1 MQPPRLLT
9 LSIVYFS
16 IRAKQKL
23 EHWGLPNG
31 IKLMTRDSE
40 LSSFSVLSPKVK
52 QVSSTLT
59 ILGNIGFWMQLVLG
73 IVSLMLLFF
82 ASPLLGSQNDP
93 NESRNLALFCA
104 TVGVLTLAISIFF
117 FFRRYISIGQSLQQ
131 SDSRAPR
138 TRDVGD
144 RPNRKYTIR
153 LIKLGLITN
162 LVGMF
167 ISIIGAEAF
176 AGLLY
181 SKASQIPPGAAVYN
195 TNQLIEPVEIMA
207 LIANVHTI
215 FSHFV
220 GILIGLILL
229 DRLSK

>member
-9 LSIVYFS
+9 LSIIYSS
-16 IRAKQKL
+16 IRAKVIIGAL
-23 EHWGLPNG
+23 GSPNG
-31 IKLMTRDSE
+31 IKLMTRESK
-40 LSSFSVLSPKVK
+40 LTSFSPLSPKVK
-52 QVSSTLT
+52 QISSTLT
-59 ILGNIGFWMQLVLG
+59 ILGHAGFWLQLVLG
-73 IVSLMLLFF
+73 IVSLMLLLLS
-82 ASPLLGSQNDP
+82 SPLLNSDSSLGGNK
-93 NESRNLALFCA
+93 NLALFCA
-104 TVGVLTLAISIFF
+104 TVGVLTLGMSIFF
-117 FFRRYISIGQSLQQ
+117 FFRRYISIGKSLQQ
-131 SDSRAPR
+131 ANSPN
-138 TRDVGD
+138 

-153 LIKLGLITN
+153 LIKLGLISN

-181 SKASQIPPGAAVYN
+181 GKASQIPPGSAVYN

-215 FSHFV
+215 FSHFA

-229 DRLSK
+229 DRLTK

>member
-1 MQPPRLLT
+1 
-9 LSIVYFS
+9 
-16 IRAKQKL
+16 
-23 EHWGLPNG
+23 
-31 IKLMTRDSE
+31 MTRDSE
-40 LSSFSVLSPKVK
+40 LTSFSPLSPKVK

-59 ILGNIGFWMQLVLG
+59 ILGNIGFWLQLVLG

-82 ASPLLGSQNDP
+82 ASPLLSSNGGQNGSK
-93 NESRNLALFCA
+93 NLALFCA
-104 TVGVLTLAISIFF
+104 TVGVLTLAMSIFF
-117 FFRRYISIGQSLQQ
+117 FFRRYISIGKSLQK
-131 SDSRAPR
+131 SSSR
-138 TRDVGD
+138 D

-153 LIKLGLITN
+153 LFKLGLASN

-181 SKASQIPPGAAVYN
+181 NKASQIPAGAAVYN
-195 TNQLIEPVEIMA
+195 TSQLIEPVEIMA

-215 FSHFV
+215 FSHFA

>member
-1 MQPPRLLT
+1 
-9 LSIVYFS
+9 
-16 IRAKQKL
+16 
-23 EHWGLPNG
+23 
-31 IKLMTRDSE
+31 MTRDSE
-40 LSSFSVLSPKVK
+40 LSPFSPLSPKVK

-59 ILGNIGFWMQLVLG
+59 ILGNIGFWLQLVLG

-82 ASPLLGSQNDP
+82 ASPLLSSDSGQNGSK
-93 NESRNLALFCA
+93 NLALFCA
-104 TVGVLTLAISIFF
+104 TAGVLTLAMSIFF
-117 FFRRYISIGQSLQQ
+117 FFRRYISIGKSLQK
-131 SDSRAPR
+131 SSSR
-138 TRDVGD
+138 D

-153 LIKLGLITN
+153 LIKLGLASN

-181 SKASQIPPGAAVYN
+181 NKASQIPAGAAVYN
-195 TNQLIEPVEIMA
+195 TSQLIEPVEIMA

-215 FSHFV
+215 FSHFA